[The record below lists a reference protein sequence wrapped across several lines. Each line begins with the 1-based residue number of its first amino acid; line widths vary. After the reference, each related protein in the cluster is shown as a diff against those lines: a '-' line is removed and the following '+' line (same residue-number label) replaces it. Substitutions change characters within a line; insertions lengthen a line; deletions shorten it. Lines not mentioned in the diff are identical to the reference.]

1 MVDPTFL
8 EYGGAAAGIVG
19 TILIATNTAWSKW
32 AWPVWVLS
40 SSAVATVAASEG
52 LYGIAGQ
59 QAFYTLMNI
68 FGVWRWIIRP
78 QMTPTRL
85 AEVGK

>member
-1 MVDPTFL
+1 MIDPTFL
-8 EYGGAAAGIVG
+8 EYGGAAAGIAG
-19 TILIATNTAWSKW
+19 TILIASNTEWSKW

-40 SSAVATVAASEG
+40 SSAVATVAVSEG

-59 QAFYTLMNI
+59 QAFYTVMNV

-78 QMTPTRL
+78 RVSAL
-85 AEVGK
+85 AVSREGV